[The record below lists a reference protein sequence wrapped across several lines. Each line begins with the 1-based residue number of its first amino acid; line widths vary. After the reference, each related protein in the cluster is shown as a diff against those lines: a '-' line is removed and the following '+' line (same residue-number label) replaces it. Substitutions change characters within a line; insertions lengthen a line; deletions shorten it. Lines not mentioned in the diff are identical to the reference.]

1 MKVKKVLLAAS
12 EAMPFAKTGGL
23 ADVVGAL
30 PPALN
35 KLGVDAR
42 VIMPLHRQIKEQYRH
57 EMKHI
62 CNFFIHMGWRT
73 QYVGVETM
81 EKNGVIYYFVDN
93 EYYFGGPIYKGGE
106 AEGEQYAFFSRAVV
120 DCLPVIGFMPEA
132 IHLNDWQ
139 TAMIAMLLK
148 TRYRNTPQGAV
159 KSVLTIH
166 NLCYQGRFN
175 LAFAK
180 DVFDM
185 GDGDSI
191 MNIEAYGDA
200 NFLKGGLVFADKINT
215 VSPTY
220 AEEIKN
226 PYFSEGMDGMLYAR
240 QRDLSGILNGIDADE
255 LNPATDGNIPY
266 HYSER
271 DMAGKKKNKEALIEE
286 LSLGISADM
295 PVIAMVSRLTSQK
308 GLDLVKCV
316 LGDILFDDVGFVL
329 LGSGDSE
336 YESFFQEAAYNYC
349 GKAAVRIGYDEAL
362 ARRIYAGSDM
372 FLMPSRF
379 EPCGISQM
387 IALRYGTLPIV
398 RETGGLFD
406 TVLPYNEYTGE
417 GNGFTFS
424 NYNAHDML
432 NVIRMAIGVYGQKA
446 KWNRLVENAMAED
459 NSMES
464 CAKEYIRLYDMMM

>member
-30 PPALN
+30 PPALG

-42 VIMPLHRQIKEQYRH
+42 VIMPLHRQIKDQYRY
-57 EMKHI
+57 ELKHI

-73 QYVGVETM
+73 QYVGVETL
-81 EKNGVIYYFVDN
+81 EKNGVVYYFVDN

-120 DCLPVIGFMPEA
+120 DCLPVIGFMPEV

-166 NLCYQGRFN
+166 NLGYQGRFN

-185 GDGDSI
+185 GDSDSI

-240 QRDLSGILNGIDADE
+240 QRDLCGILNGIDTDL
-255 LNPATDGNIPY
+255 LNPETDQNIPY
-266 HYSER
+266 QYSAK
-271 DMAGKKKNKEALIEE
+271 DLSGKQKDKEAL
-286 LSLGISADM
+286 
-295 PVIAMVSRLTSQK
+295 
-308 GLDLVKCV
+308 
-316 LGDILFDDVGFVL
+316 FVR
-329 LGSGDSE
+329 
-336 YESFFQEAAYNYC
+336 A
-349 GKAAVRIGYDEAL
+349 
-362 ARRIYAGSDM
+362 
-372 FLMPSRF
+372 
-379 EPCGISQM
+379 
-387 IALRYGTLPIV
+387 
-398 RETGGLFD
+398 
-406 TVLPYNEYTGE
+406 
-417 GNGFTFS
+417 
-424 NYNAHDML
+424 
-432 NVIRMAIGVYGQKA
+432 
-446 KWNRLVENAMAED
+446 
-459 NSMES
+459 
-464 CAKEYIRLYDMMM
+464 